1 MTVALHQIQGVG
13 QGQGRGGLAVDADFG
28 AVSHAAGGFRLDFAG
43 SLVTSTGRIVFAGGY
58 IAGIPGVCLLVSVAF
73 GIGVF
78 TGIDIICFIAIIVVT
93 VSYFFGGSESVY
105 GDRLDGIEDHP
116 IEDSFVSEYSTNLE
130 SDDMIESVEFDTKG
144 RIIYI
149 TINFVGDTSLVEAQ
163 SKTAASLEI
172 FSDDLLSYYDINFTI
187 TSEATDNSDGFTLMG
202 ARNVA
207 GSGLVWNNNTPVES
221 EEE

>member
-1 MTVALHQIQGVG
+1 MNKLKEIWGKNKVL
-13 QGQGRGGLAVDADFG
+13 
-28 AVSHAAGGFRLDFAG
+28 
-43 SLVTSTGRIVFAGGY
+43 IVL
-58 IAGIPGVCLLVSVAF
+58 GIIL
-73 GIGVF
+73 
-78 TGIDIICFIAIIVVT
+78 IICFIAIIVVT

-105 GDRLDGIEDHP
+105 GDRLDEIEDHP
-116 IEDSFVSEYSTNLE
+116 IEDSFVSEYTTNLE

-163 SKTAASLEI
+163 SKTAASLET
-172 FSDDLLSYYDINFTI
+172 FSEDLLSYYDINFTI